1 MVYHIVIDTVCIYSL
16 CMKSCDL
23 RRKQKFEPEANMDL
37 DIQKA
42 SLWKRIAAWMFDFI
56 LTGILAVG
64 VGVLLS
70 AVLGYDGYS
79 EQLSSLYARYE
90 TEYGVVFQIPQE
102 EYNAMTEAARQ
113 NYDNA
118 YRALVA
124 DSEVIYVYN
133 MVMNLTLIITT
144 LGILF
149 GSLITEF
156 VLPLVLGNGQTVGKK
171 IFGICLMRVDC
182 VRINT
187 MQLFVRAVLGKY
199 TIETMIPVYLALM
212 IFFGTIGSF
221 GTLLLLG
228 FAFVQI
234 LVLVVTRNRSALHDL
249 LAGTVAVDFSSQKI
263 FADTEALIAYKKQ
276 AAAELSAR
284 QAY

>member
-1 MVYHIVIDTVCIYSL
+1 MVYHIVIDAVCIYSL

-23 RRKQKFEPEANMDL
+23 RRKQKYEPEANMDL

-212 IFFGTIGSF
+212 IFFGTVGSF

-234 LVLVVTRNRSALHDL
+234 LVLGVTRNRSALHDL

>member
-1 MVYHIVIDTVCIYSL
+1 
-16 CMKSCDL
+16 
-23 RRKQKFEPEANMDL
+23 
-37 DIQKA
+37 
-42 SLWKRIAAWMFDFI
+42 LWKRIAAWMFDFI
-56 LTGILAVG
+56 LTGMLAVG

-79 EQLSSLYARYE
+79 EQLSNLYSRYE

-102 EYNAMTEAARQ
+102 EYSAMTEEARQ

-124 DSEVIYVYN
+124 DSDVIYVYN

-149 GSLITEF
+149 GAVITEF
-156 VLPLVLGNGQTVGKK
+156 VLPLFLGNGQTVGKK

-212 IFFGTIGSF
+212 VFFGTIGSF

-234 LVLVVTRNRSALHDL
+234 LVPAVTRNRSALHDL
-249 LAGTVAVDFSSQKI
+249 LAGTVVVDVASQMI
-263 FADTEALIAYKKQ
+263 FRDTQDLIDYKKK
-276 AAAELSAR
+276 LSREQSNR
-284 QAY
+284 QDY

>member
-1 MVYHIVIDTVCIYSL
+1 MVYHIVIDAVCIYSL

-23 RRKQKFEPEANMDL
+23 RRKQKYEPEANMDL

-79 EQLSSLYARYE
+79 EQLNSLYARYE

-171 IFGICLMRVDC
+171 IFGICLMRLDC

-234 LVLVVTRNRSALHDL
+234 LVLGVTRNRSALHDL

>member
-1 MVYHIVIDTVCIYSL
+1 
-16 CMKSCDL
+16 
-23 RRKQKFEPEANMDL
+23 MDL

-70 AVLGYDGYS
+70 ALLGYDGYS

-124 DSEVIYVYN
+124 DSEVIYIYN

-144 LGILF
+144 LGILC

-234 LVLVVTRNRSALHDL
+234 LVLGVTRNRSALHDL

-276 AAAELSAR
+276 AAAEFSAR
-284 QAY
+284 PALITKSLYHCE

>member
-1 MVYHIVIDTVCIYSL
+1 MVYHIVIDAVCIYSL

-144 LGILF
+144 LGILC

-212 IFFGTIGSF
+212 IFFGTVGSF

-234 LVLVVTRNRSALHDL
+234 LVLGVTRNRSALHDL